1 MGASISKKSKSKI
14 INQREPP
21 SYTESRAALKDD
33 QMDTINSV
41 IKKYVGHIN
50 SLPMNAYLNEN
61 IIKQII
67 ILFKIK
73 TNMKPCK
80 DTLVLLC
87 SLYAAQIKK
96 HGEIT
101 EYYTNTAFYIQND

>member
-1 MGASISKKSKSKI
+1 MGASISKKSKTI
-14 INQREPP
+14 YQQREPP
-21 SYTESRAALKDD
+21 SYTECRDEWKHD

-61 IIKQII
+61 LIKQIQ
-67 ILFKIK
+67 LLLKMK
-73 TNMKPCK
+73 TNMTPCK